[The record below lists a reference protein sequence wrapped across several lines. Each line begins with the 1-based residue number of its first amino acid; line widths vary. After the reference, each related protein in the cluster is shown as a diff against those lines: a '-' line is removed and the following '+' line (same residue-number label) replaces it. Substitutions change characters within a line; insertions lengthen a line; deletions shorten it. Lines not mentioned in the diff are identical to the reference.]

1 MLTREETKAVYDE
14 GLDAVI
20 ALVERL
26 CVQIERQQEQIAQ
39 LQAQV
44 TTVQT
49 RVKELEDRLAFNSRN
64 VSKPSLRQAFA
75 RNFLGHSPN
84 WYKVTLLGFLVL
96 NPILF
101 FAVNPFLAGWVLLLE
116 FIFTLAMALK
126 CYPLQPGGLLAV
138 QAIAMGMASPATV
151 YHEAYTNFSVILLLI
166 FMVAGVYFLR
176 EMLLVTFTK
185 LLVKVHSKTLLAFLF
200 CFAAAF
206 LSAFLDA
213 LTVTAVVITVA
224 TSFYMVYHKVASGKG
239 FDDEHD
245 HQDDELVHDPRKGD
259 LERFRG
265 FLRNLVMHAA
275 VGTAL
280 GGVTTLVGEPQNLLI
295 GSVVGWEFVPFFLNV
310 APVSLPVLAVGLTTC
325 VLLERLK
332 WFGYG
337 EQLPESVREV
347 MVRYEADQSARRE
360 LRGTLIVVVQAL
372 VAVFLAIALGLHLA
386 EVGLIGLSVIV
397 LSTALNGVTEE
408 RRLGP
413 AFEEALPF
421 TALLVVFFA
430 IVAVIHEQHLFRP
443 VTEYVLSL
451 DGQDQLA
458 MMYVANGLLSMI
470 SDNVFVATA
479 AVSEVDNALKAGL
492 IGREQYELLAVS
504 INTGTNIPSVAT
516 PNGQAAF
523 LFLLTSSLATLIR
536 LGYGRM
542 VWMALPYTVTMSATG
557 LLATIFLL

>member
-1 MLTREETKAVYDE
+1 MLTREETKAVYDQ
-14 GLDAVI
+14 GPDAVI

-26 CVQIERQQEQIAQ
+26 CVPIEEQQAQNAQ

-44 TTVQT
+44 ATLQT
-49 RVKELEDRLAFNSRN
+49 RIKELEDRLALSHSR
-64 VSKPSLRQAFA
+64 KPGLTQAFT
-75 RNFLGHSPN
+75 RNFLGQSPD
-84 WYKVTLLGFLVL
+84 WYKLTVLGFLVL

-101 FAVNPFLAGWVLLLE
+101 FAVNPFLAGWVLVLE

-138 QAIAMGMASPATV
+138 EAIAMGMASPETV
-151 YHEAYTNFSVILLLI
+151 YHEVDTNFPVILLLI
-166 FMVAGVYFLR
+166 FMVAGIYFLR
-176 EMLLVTFTK
+176 EMLLFTFTK
-185 LLVKVHSKTLLAFLF
+185 LLVRARSKTLLAFLF

-224 TSFYMVYHKVASGKG
+224 AGFYMVYHKVASGKG
-239 FDDEHD
+239 FGDEHD

-259 LERFRG
+259 LERFRS
-265 FLRNLVMHAA
+265 FLRNLMMHAA

-295 GSVVGWEFVPFFLNV
+295 GNVVGWEFVPFFLHV
-310 APVSLPVLAVGLTTC
+310 APVSLPVLVVGLTTC
-325 VLLERLK
+325 VLLEQLR

-347 MVRYEADQSARRE
+347 MERYEADQSARRD
-360 LRGTLIVVVQAL
+360 LRGKLIIVVQAL

-386 EVGLIGLSVIV
+386 EVGLIGLSLIV
-397 LSTALNGVTEE
+397 LSTALNGITEE

-430 IVAVIHEQHLFRP
+430 IVAVIHDQHLFRP

-451 DGQDQLA
+451 DGHDQLA

-470 SDNVFVATA
+470 SDNVFVAT
-479 AVSEVDNALKAGL
+479 VYISEVDAALKAGL

-523 LFLLTSSLATLIR
+523 LFLLTSSLAPLIR

-542 VWMALPYTVTMSATG
+542 VWMAFPYTVTMSTTG
-557 LLATIFLL
+557 LLATMFLL

>member
-1 MLTREETKAVYDE
+1 MPTRQETKAVYDQGPE
-14 GLDAVI
+14 AVI

-26 CVQIERQQEQIAQ
+26 HVPIEEQQGQNAQ

-44 TTVQT
+44 ATLQN
-49 RVKELEDRLAFNSRN
+49 RVKELEDRLARS
-64 VSKPSLRQAFA
+64 SKPRLTQAFA

-295 GSVVGWEFVPFFLNV
+295 GSVVGWEFVPFFLHV

-360 LRGTLIVVVQAL
+360 LRGKLIIVVQAL
-372 VAVFLAIALGLHLA
+372 VAVFIAIALGLHLA

-557 LLATIFLL
+557 LWATIFLL

>member
-1 MLTREETKAVYDE
+1 MLTREETKAVYDQGPE
-14 GLDAVI
+14 AVI

-26 CVQIERQQEQIAQ
+26 CVPIEEQQGQNAQ

-44 TTVQT
+44 ATLQN
-49 RVKELEDRLAFNSRN
+49 RVKELEDRLARS
-64 VSKPSLRQAFA
+64 SKPRLTQAFT

-84 WYKVTLLGFLVL
+84 WYKLTLLGFLVL

-101 FAVNPFLAGWVLLLE
+101 FAVNPFLAGWALVLE

-138 QAIAMGMASPATV
+138 EAIAMGMASPETV
-151 YHEAYTNFSVILLLI
+151 YHETYSNFPVILLLM
-166 FMVAGVYFLR
+166 FMVAGIYFLR
-176 EMLLVTFTK
+176 EMLLFTFTK
-185 LLVKVHSKTLLAFLF
+185 LLVKVRSKTLLAFLF
-200 CFAAAF
+200 CFTAAF

-213 LTVTAVVITVA
+213 LTVIAVVITVV
-224 TSFYMVYHKVASGKG
+224 TGFYMVYHKVASGKG

-265 FLRNLVMHAA
+265 FLRNLMMHAA

-295 GSVVGWEFVPFFLNV
+295 ASVVGWEFVPFFLHV

-325 VLLERLK
+325 VLLEKLK

-347 MVRYEADQSARRE
+347 MERYEADQSARRE
-360 LRGTLIVVVQAL
+360 LRGTLIIVVQAL
-372 VAVFLAIALGLHLA
+372 VAVFLVIALGLHLA

-430 IVAVIHEQHLFRP
+430 IVAVIHDQHLFRP

-470 SDNVFVATA
+470 SDNVFVAT
-479 AVSEVDNALKAGL
+479 VYISEVDAALKAGL

-523 LFLLTSSLATLIR
+523 LFLLTSSLAPLIR

-542 VWMALPYTVTMSATG
+542 VWMAFPYTVTMSTTG